1 MARKRNKTALMP
13 TELIPSK
20 IPPIPPRERDANGK
34 YLGKEAKMQHS
45 TFEAFMDWYNDRKPR
60 ILTKGKYENVPILN
74 RQKQALKGILEGDGK
89 GGFKHGVSLMIWPRR
104 HSKSTLLK
112 LVCLWLFDTRDNIT
126 IQLWGN
132 SEAHSRRVQYN
143 TIIKIIQNTPALR
156 NRIPEKGISKN
167 EIQHG
172 HKGGRI
178 LAMVGGSVVYGDKLD
193 VLYVDDF
200 HHQPDIESVN
210 ALQAAL
216 LDQDNALMLIGSNV
230 DPIDGHVHAYQKL
243 AKDDPGIFCDH
254 LQYRDLAHYEAEA
267 PPWIDRV
274 KARRLQSTLL
284 PSEFDRDILGKR
296 SQAQNSLFDVE
307 HIQACKSQYVIP
319 VKKNFRELIQGRSCK
334 IGAGLDRAK
343 DMFGSVVGRD
353 NTIWTVVAKVARF
366 DGEPEI
372 FVLDQVKVVPNTA
385 QHIKKLIRDAHDLYR
400 LDNLTLED
408 YQAMDI
414 EPWCLEQNIPVE
426 LVTAHSNRQN
436 VMFPELHRIVKE
448 GRLHFPSDMNDL
460 MDEMKSFQYTTIG
473 NGKYSFGAAG
483 KGHDDR
489 VYSLGWS
496 IFSLRKEILANYVIG
511 NIQCANRNKSRQFC
525 ILVGGDLE
533 LNCTRECTAFQ
544 QVKGLFREF
553 KKFHT
558 ESHLTIGQFYK
569 RHVKVTG
576 ALIYQAA

>member
-1 MARKRNKTALMP
+1 MARKRKMTAL
-13 TELIPSK
+13 
-20 IPPIPPRERDANGK
+20 IPPESKPRSVPPTAPRERGSDGK
-34 YLGKEAKMQHS
+34 YLGKEAKMMHN
-45 TFEAFMDWYNDRKPR
+45 TYDAFIEWYNDRKPR
-60 ILTKGKYENVPILN
+60 ILTKGKYEFVKLGR
-74 RQKQALKGILEGDGK
+74 RQRETLQGILESDGK
-89 GGFKHGVSLMIWPRR
+89 GGFKHGISLMIWPRR
-104 HSKSTLLK
+104 HSKSTMLR
-112 LVCLWLFDTRDNIT
+112 LVCLWLFDTRDNLT
-126 IQLWGN
+126 VQCWGN

-143 TIIKIIQNTPALR
+143 TMIKIIENTPALR
-156 NRIPEKGISKN
+156 NRIPEKGISKT

-178 LAMVGGSVVYGDKLD
+178 LAMIGGSVVYGDKID
-193 VLYVDDF
+193 VLYIDDF
-200 HHQPDIESVN
+200 HHQTDLESIN

-216 LDQDNALMLIGSNV
+216 LDQDDSLMLVGSNV
-230 DPIDGHVHAYQKL
+230 DSIDGHVHAYQKL

-254 LQYRDLAHYEAEA
+254 LQYRDWTHYEDEA
-267 PPWIDRV
+267 PKWIDR
-274 KARRLQSTLL
+274 ARAKRMQGTQL

-296 SQAQNSLFDVE
+296 TQSQNSLFE
-307 HIQACKSQYVIP
+307 IEYIQACKSLYTIP
-319 VKKNFRELIQGRSCK
+319 VKKGFRELIQGRSCK

-343 DMFGSVVGRD
+343 DMFGSVSGRD

-385 QHIKKLIRDAHDLYR
+385 QYIKKLIRDAHDLYR
-400 LDNLTLED
+400 LDNLILED

-426 LVTAHSNRQN
+426 LMTAHSNKQN

-460 MDEMKSFQYTTIG
+460 MDEMKAFQYTSMG

-496 IFSLRKEILANYVIG
+496 IFSLRKEILANYVLG
-511 NIQCANRNKSRQFC
+511 NIQCVNRNKSRQLCFM
-525 ILVGGDLE
+525 VGGDLE
-533 LNCTRECTAFQ
+533 LSCSRECLAFQ
-544 QVKGLFREF
+544 QVKDMFREF

-558 ESHLTIGQFYK
+558 ESHLTIGHFYK

-576 ALIYQAA
+576 AMIYQAV